1 MATFHILTQY
11 IWPDAAPT
19 GLYAEQLA
27 LRLQG
32 EGCEVF
38 LIGGNG
44 EYRSSRRE
52 KPPILIRHLEH
63 YRGRRGR
70 VAESLREYASISR
83 AFERYI
89 DERVE
94 EGDIVICTSAPPN
107 TVRLAPSIKRR
118 RACAVYWL
126 QDYYPEL
133 VRGVHDY
140 PRPLRTAFRKWWDR
154 RLAQWDRVVK
164 IGGNLGGDLPNAIVI
179 RNWPTM
185 SLERDFQSKPRTAL
199 YVGNLGYG
207 HDVDLLIRG
216 CARLRDEGYTIDMY
230 ADGPGTHF
238 LPSWLKVRETLKGA
252 NELRAALLNHEVH
265 LIAAHPKIRQA
276 IFPSK
281 IWNSLAAGAE
291 LFATGFEGEML
302 AELEASRTA
311 PFDQHLGQ
319 WIELLLS
326 LEPSGKQAL
335 AAAA

>member
-1 MATFHILTQY
+1 MTRFHILTQY

-19 GLYAEQLA
+19 GLYAEHLA
-27 LRLQG
+27 LRLQE

-44 EYRSSRRE
+44 EYRSSQRE
-52 KPPILIRHLEH
+52 KPPIEIHHLEH

-70 VAESLREYASISR
+70 VAGSLREYASISR

-89 DERVE
+89 DEDVG

-107 TVRLAPSIKRR
+107 TVQLAPCIKRR

-133 VRGVHDY
+133 VRGVHEY
-140 PRPLRTAFRKWWDR
+140 PRPLRMAFRKWWDR
-154 RLAQWDRVVK
+154 RLIQWDRVVK
-164 IGGNLGGDLPNAIVI
+164 IGANLGGDLPNAVVI
-179 RNWPTM
+179 RNWPTI
-185 SLERDFQSKPRTAL
+185 SFEEDFQSEPKTAL

-207 HDVDLLIRG
+207 HDVDLLVRG
-216 CARLRDEGYTIDMY
+216 CSRLRDEGYSIDIY
-230 ADGPGTHF
+230 ADGPGTRF
-238 LPSWLKVRETLKGA
+238 LPSWLKSKGA
-252 NELRAALLNHEVH
+252 LKCASDLRNALLSHEVH
-265 LIAAHPKIRQA
+265 LVAAHPKIQNA

-291 LFATGFEGEML
+291 LFPTGFEGEML
-302 AELEASRTA
+302 AEFEASRTA
-311 PFDQHLGQ
+311 LFDQHLGQ
-319 WIELLLS
+319 WIALLFS
-326 LEPSGKQAL
+326 LESGGKQVF